1 MVNEF
6 RLCGLIEVALR
17 IEPLLLGLV
26 NHPFHFLLRFLTR
39 FRRKIHIT
47 MIQETAG
54 KFPKS
59 REILGQKN
67 HLVSC
72 NTWSS
77 ITQDKAI
84 YASRS

>member
-47 MIQETAG
+47 MIRKRLANSQ
-54 KFPKS
+54 S
-59 REILGQKN
+59 REKF
-67 HLVSC
+67 
-72 NTWSS
+72 W
-77 ITQDKAI
+77 DKKPP
-84 YASRS
+84 RLM